1 MQPQYN
7 MLGDRI
13 DLYFHEYELAIEIGE
28 NGQSNE
34 NIDYEIKK
42 QKPIEQETEERRLL
56 AKKTLIFLKLSMK
69 CLVT

>member
-1 MQPQYN
+1 

-56 AKKTLIFLKLSMK
+56 TKKTLIFLKLSMK